1 MSTRPALAAAP
12 REVTG
17 KAVAR
22 LRRDGLL
29 PAVVFGHGLDS
40 QSVSLDAHE
49 FDLLRRR
56 TGPNAL
62 IDLSVDG
69 KRARPVLIHGVQ
81 VHPLS
86 RRPVHVDLFVVR
98 MTEEMAVDVPIVPVG
113 VSEAV
118 ATHGGTL
125 LQVIDTIRVRALP
138 DHLPQQV
145 EMPIDRL
152 VDFDAVLKVSDLSLP
167 ADVTVLTDAD
177 EVIAKVAPPR
187 VETEAEAG
195 EAQVEAEEGAPAGEA
210 EATAPEGGEEA

>member
-49 FDLLRRR
+49 FDQLRRH

-81 VHPLS
+81 VHPLT

-98 MTEEMAVDVPIVPVG
+98 MSEEMAVDVPIVPVG

-118 ATHGGTL
+118 STHGGTL

-145 EMPIDRL
+145 ELPIDRL
-152 VDFDAVLKVSDLSLP
+152 IDFDAVLKVSDLSLP
-167 ADVTVLTDAD
+167 SGVTILTDAD
-177 EVIAKVAPPR
+177 EVVAKVAPPR
-187 VETEAEAG
+187 VETEEVEAAEG
-195 EAQVEAEEGAPAGEA
+195 EEAEEAAPAGEVPA
-210 EATAPEGGEEA
+210 APEAGEEG

>member
-49 FDLLRRR
+49 FDQLRRH

-167 ADVTVLTDAD
+167 ADVTVLTDVD

-187 VETEAEAG
+187 VETEAEAA
-195 EAQVEAEEGAPAGEA
+195 EAQAEAEEGAPAGEA
-210 EATAPEGGEEA
+210 EATAPEGGEEG

>member
-1 MSTRPALAAAP
+1 
-12 REVTG
+12 
-17 KAVAR
+17 
-22 LRRDGLL
+22 
-29 PAVVFGHGLDS
+29 
-40 QSVSLDAHE
+40 
-49 FDLLRRR
+49 
-56 TGPNAL
+56 
-62 IDLSVDG
+62 
-69 KRARPVLIHGVQ
+69 
-81 VHPLS
+81 
-86 RRPVHVDLFVVR
+86 VHVDLFVVR